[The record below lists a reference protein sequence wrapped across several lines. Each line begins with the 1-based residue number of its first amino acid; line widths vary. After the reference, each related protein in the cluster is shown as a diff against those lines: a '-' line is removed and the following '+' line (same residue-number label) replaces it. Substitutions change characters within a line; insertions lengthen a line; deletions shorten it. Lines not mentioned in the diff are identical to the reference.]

1 MGCTNL
7 IFPKPQSHPHPNLLP
22 PDGGEGTELLI
33 NRRGRLKI
41 TIYEVSDDLV

>member
-1 MGCTNL
+1 GCTNL
-7 IFPKPQSHPHPNLLP
+7 IFPNPQSHPHPSLP
-22 PDGGEGTELLI
+22 RDGEGTELLI